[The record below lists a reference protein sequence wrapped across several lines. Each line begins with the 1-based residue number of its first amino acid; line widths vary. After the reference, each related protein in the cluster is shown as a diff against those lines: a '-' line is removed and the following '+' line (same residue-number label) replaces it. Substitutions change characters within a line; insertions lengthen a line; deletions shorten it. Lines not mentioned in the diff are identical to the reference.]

1 MKRIGESETFEKIN
15 VSTYDID
22 EYSEQ
27 SIAINFTNLDKIDL
41 IMVAGD
47 QRLVEIKDVALDAA
61 RDVKIVVEKHY
72 VTINIPIYEG
82 LDYDVGHDDIS
93 HKHDKED

>member
-1 MKRIGESETFEKIN
+1 MERICERETFEKTN
-15 VSTYDID
+15 VSTDDID
-22 EYSEQ
+22 EYNEQ
-27 SIAINFTNLDKIDL
+27 TIALDFTNLDKIDL

-72 VTINIPIYEG
+72 VTIYIPIYEEP
-82 LDYDVGHDDIS
+82 DHDVGHEDIS
-93 HKHDKED
+93 HNHDKED

>member
-72 VTINIPIYEG
+72 VTINIPIYEEP
-82 LDYDVGHDDIS
+82 DYDVGHEDIS
-93 HKHDKED
+93 HNHDKED